1 MDNKNMV
8 TDIPTEMVTDIPNH
22 SQSSNKIK
30 VFLDLDNTVIS
41 SEPLDSLDVEKYKDK
56 AAKFQ
61 FHNMDDYYIV
71 FERPYLQMFLDYL
84 FKHFDVNVWTAASKD
99 YALFI
104 INNILLQDKSDP
116 SKDIS
121 DRKIHYFLFS
131 YHCKW
136 SEKTN
141 GCHKGLQLVWDI
153 IPDYNNTNTIIVDD
167 LKEVHADQP
176 YNGYNI
182 KPFEFKG
189 EYSENDPELLKLMD
203 ILEQIKNKN
212 NI

>member
-1 MDNKNMV
+1 MSD
-8 TDIPTEMVTDIPNH
+8 
-22 SQSSNKIK
+22 KIK

-41 SEPLDSLDVEKYKDK
+41 SEPLDSLDVEKYKNK

-71 FERPYLQMFLDYL
+71 FERPHLQLFLDYL
-84 FKHFDVNVWTAASKD
+84 FKYFDVNVWTAASKD

-104 INNILLQDKSDP
+104 INNILLQDKSDIK
-116 SKDIS
+116 KDIS
-121 DRKIHYFLFS
+121 ERKIHYFLFS

-153 IPDYNNTNTIIVDD
+153 IPGYDNSNTIIVDD
-167 LKEVHADQP
+167 LTEVHEDQP

-182 KPFEFKG
+182 RPFEFKDD
-189 EYSENDPELLKLMD
+189 YSEEDPELLKLMD
-203 ILEQIKNKN
+203 VLEQVRINNSNIKEIEIK
-212 NI
+212 